1 MLISSVR
8 HFSKLAS
15 GKYLYRRGVP
25 KAMRP
30 FLGKREFKKILGNS
44 EREAMQGYQR
54 YHLYVENT
62 LKTLKVLGPS
72 SPNSPFEKV
81 MVAYDALALDQ
92 FTEGN
97 EGKADAKALY
107 VEQLIQPYIEHE
119 ARSDGYHVTYDNV
132 PEFNENLARLIING
146 ESIANDI
153 FKVSDAFDV
162 YLKDKQKPAG
172 VQRKKQLHRFSLVQR
187 VLLEV
192 VGADM
197 AVVSLRRK
205 HAKEVRDLF
214 LSQGMQSATVNRYL
228 ADIRAVLTYATRESD
243 IPYTNPFA
251 AVSFEIDVSENRQR
265 EPLPDHVADLVI
277 DDLEARKN
285 QDLFDLIRLLDLT
298 GGRLAEISCLRQ
310 DEVFLEVPIPYIDIK
325 QRSDRRLKN
334 DWSVRAVPLT
344 TTAQAAARSALE
356 RHSGKDY
363 LFPVFDKPRGADN
376 ASARLNKA
384 IKKYRTSSKQVA
396 HSMRLGFRDRIRN
409 NAIPLEL
416 ANAIEGR
423 RYSLGEELRYSGGYN
438 LEQKLEAMRKTNGEE

>member
-1 MLISSVR
+1 
-8 HFSKLAS
+8 
-15 GKYLYRRGVP
+15 
-25 KAMRP
+25 
-30 FLGKREFKKILGNS
+30 
-44 EREAMQGYQR
+44 
-54 YHLYVENT
+54 
-62 LKTLKVLGPS
+62 
-72 SPNSPFEKV
+72 
-81 MVAYDALALDQ
+81 
-92 FTEGN
+92 
-97 EGKADAKALY
+97 
-107 VEQLIQPYIEHE
+107 
-119 ARSDGYHVTYDNV
+119 
-132 PEFNENLARLIING
+132 
-146 ESIANDI
+146 
-153 FKVSDAFDV
+153 
-162 YLKDKQKPAG
+162 
-172 VQRKKQLHRFSLVQR
+172 

-334 DWSVRAVPLT
+334 DWSVRLIPLT
-344 TTAQAAARSALE
+344 TTAKVAARSALE
-356 RHSGKDY
+356 RNIGKDY
-363 LFPVFDKPRGADN
+363 LFPAFDAPRGADN
-376 ASARLNKA
+376 ASARLNKV
-384 IKKYRTSSKQVA
+384 IKKYRTSPGQVA
-396 HSMRLGFRDRIRN
+396 HSLRQGFCERSRAN
-409 NAIPLEL
+409 GVTVEL
-416 ANAIEGR
+416 SNAIEGR
-423 RYSLGEELRYSGGYN
+423 RYYPEQRNKWDAGYTLGR
-438 LEQKLEAMRKTNGEE
+438 KLEALRKINGEE